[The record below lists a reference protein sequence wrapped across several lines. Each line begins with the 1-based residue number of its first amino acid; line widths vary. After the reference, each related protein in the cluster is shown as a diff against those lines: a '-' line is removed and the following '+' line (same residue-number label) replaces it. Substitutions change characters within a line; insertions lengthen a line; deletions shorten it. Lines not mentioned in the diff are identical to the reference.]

1 MQKTKTTLLLLIAG
15 SITFTG
21 GIWLYST
28 RSDISTFDLLAVVG
42 IGIIVLLT
50 IIVGLKRLRD
60 QQRGLTVDDELSKRI
75 KERAAAHS
83 FIGSIYIWTLL
94 LLFFGDGEAPSEMII
109 GAGILCMALLFFTM
123 WFFHSKKGIS
133 SENPY

>member
-1 MQKTKTTLLLLIAG
+1 MQKTKTALLLLVAG

-21 GIWLYST
+21 GMWLYST
-28 RSDISTFDLLAVVG
+28 KADITTFDLLAVVG
-42 IGIIVLLT
+42 LGVIVMLT
-50 IIVGLKRLRD
+50 IVVGLKRLKD
-60 QQRGLTVDDELSKRI
+60 QQQGLTVDDELSKRI

-94 LLFFGDGEAPSEMII
+94 LLLFGDGEVPAEMLI
-109 GAGILCMALLFFTM
+109 GAGILGMALLFFGM
-123 WFFHSKKGIS
+123 WFYHSKKGII